1 MEIRWNGKRE
11 AARSYLSEVLDICNE
26 AGHRVSSVL
35 NLRRDNVQL
44 DKGVH
49 GLIEWLA
56 DTDKEGRASL
66 VPITPTVR
74 AAIER
79 RLRDRP
85 TIGQAYLF
93 PSPSDPNQPV
103 KLRLALAWLRK
114 AERLA
119 GLEHIP
125 HGGFHMFRRKWATER
140 KELSAIDVAA
150 AGGWATVE
158 TLQRVYQKADRE
170 TMFEVVMNPRPLR
183 EAR

>member
-1 MEIRWNGKRE
+1 M
-11 AARSYLSEVLDICNE
+11 
-26 AGHRVSSVL
+26 
-35 NLRRDNVQL
+35 QL

-49 GLIEWLA
+49 GLIEWPA

-85 TIGQAYLF
+85 TIGRAYLF
-93 PSPSDPNQPV
+93 PSPTEPNQPV

-125 HGGFHMFRRKWATER
+125 GGAFHMFRRKWATER
-140 KELSAIDVAA
+140 KDLSAIDVAA